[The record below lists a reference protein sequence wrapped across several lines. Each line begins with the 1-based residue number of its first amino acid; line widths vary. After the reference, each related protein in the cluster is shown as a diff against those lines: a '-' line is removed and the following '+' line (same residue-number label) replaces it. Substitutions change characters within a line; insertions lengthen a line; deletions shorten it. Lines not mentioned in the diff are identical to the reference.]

1 MVDPFLNGTTQITV
15 IQKKP
20 VYNKNT
26 LNNHLRFTAPLK
38 SLHAAQNGFKNH
50 SKFQFRVRE
59 KYNQMKEEECVFMKS
74 QYGGVCTILC
84 SIFWID
90 TTYV

>member
-26 LNNHLRFTAPLK
+26 LINHLRFKAPLK
-38 SLHAAQNGFKNH
+38 SQHAAQNGFKNH
-50 SKFQFRVRE
+50 SKFQFRVHEGEILSNQRGRVYVNE
-59 KYNQMKEEECVFMKS
+59 KSEWNCVHNF
-74 QYGGVCTILC
+74 VFHLL
-84 SIFWID
+84 D
-90 TTYV
+90 